1 MPYLP
6 QFQCDFFV
14 SYGHLDNEGPGET
27 EQRWIS
33 RFDADLERRVSQYLG
48 TKITAW
54 RDNQLGGNADF
65 PEEIQRKL
73 AGAAVWIPILSPRF
87 LASDWCQRELG
98 IFLQSVEQ
106 TGGIKIGTKTR
117 IFKVVK
123 TMFDQAEQPE
133 PIRQVMQQVLGYE
146 FYRLDENG
154 RPREFPDLDP
164 APDAEKRYLAKLDDL
179 AYDLHLLLKEL
190 KKKDP
195 LELKKESLA
204 SPPGS
209 PAGSIYLAETTR
221 DLSDSRDQIRRELLA
236 QGYQVLPDRPLPLEV
251 TELTSLV
258 SSQLASCRLSLHL
271 IGGHYGVVPEN
282 EEKRSVVWLQQELA
296 VQRPASGSF
305 HCLLWM
311 PPGTEVTEE
320 RQRQYLEHLQEQ
332 LRGRNDFE
340 LLKTPLEGLKNYIFD
355 KLAERP
361 QPPPRVEKRTR
372 IYLICEARDF
382 DAIRPVKDF
391 LAKQQF
397 GVDLPLQEGDQT
409 EIRQDHEA
417 TLQDCDGVLLYHGA
431 GSEAW
436 LREKIRDLRRARGLG
451 RQRPFLPQAIYI
463 GPEPSESK
471 KGYSNDE
478 FIIVREFG
486 SFSPDSMQPLLSAC
500 DDPTGSSQN
509 QKPLSGAA
517 TV

>member
-6 QFQCDFFV
+6 QFQCDVFL

-27 EQRWIS
+27 EQRWIT
-33 RFDADLERRVSQYLG
+33 RFDADLERRVSQLLG
-48 TKITAW
+48 TRITIW
-54 RDNQLGGNADF
+54 RDNQLGGNTDF
-65 PEEIQRKL
+65 PDEIQRNL
-73 AGAAVWIPILSPRF
+73 AGAAVWIPVLSPRF
-87 LASDWCQRELG
+87 LTSDWCQRELG
-98 IFLQSVEQ
+98 IFLKSVEQ
-106 TGGIKIGTKTR
+106 TGGVKVGTQTR

-123 TMFDQAEQPE
+123 TVFDQAEQPE
-133 PIRQVMQQVLGYE
+133 VVRQVMKDLLGYE
-146 FYRLDENG
+146 FYRLDENN

-164 APDAEKRYLAKLDDL
+164 APDAEKRYLVKLDDL
-179 AYDLHLLLKEL
+179 AQDLVPLLKEL

-195 LELKKESLA
+195 KELKKGE
-204 SPPGS
+204 PVIQ
-209 PAGSIYLAETTR
+209 PAACKGSIYLAETTR
-221 DLSDSRDQIRRELLA
+221 ELSDSRDQIRRELLA

-251 TELTSLV
+251 NELTSFV
-258 SSQLASCRLSLHL
+258 TSQLASCRLSLHL

-296 VQRPASGSF
+296 VQRPASGTF
-305 HCLLWM
+305 HCLLWA
-311 PPGTEVTEE
+311 PPGTEVAEE
-320 RQRQYLEHLQEQ
+320 RQKRYMEYLQEQ
-332 LRGRNDFE
+332 LRARNDFE

-372 IYLICEARDF
+372 IYLICEQRDF
-382 DAIRPVKDF
+382 EAIRPIKDF
-391 LAKQQF
+391 LAKHQF

-463 GPEPSESK
+463 GPEPSENK
-471 KGYSNDE
+471 KGYANDE
-478 FIIVREFG
+478 FIIIREFG

-509 QKPLSGAA
+509 KEPLSGTA

>member
-14 SYGHLDNEGPGET
+14 SYGHLDNDGPSET

-54 RDNQLGGNADF
+54 RDNQLAGNTDF

-87 LASDWCQRELG
+87 LTSDWCQRELG

-133 PIRQVMQQVLGYE
+133 KIRQVMKDLLGYE
-146 FYRLDENG
+146 FYRLDENN

-190 KKKDP
+190 KKKD
-195 LELKKESLA
+195 LLDFRKDLG
-204 SPPGS
+204 SPPVPS
-209 PAGSIYLAETTR
+209 ARSIYLAETTR

-236 QGYQVLPDRPLPLEV
+236 QGYEVLPDRPLPLEV
-251 TELTSLV
+251 KELTSFV

-271 IGGHYGVVPEN
+271 IGGHFGVVPEN

-296 VQRPASGSF
+296 AQRRASGSF
-305 HCLLWM
+305 HCLLWL
-311 PPGTEVTEE
+311 PPGTDVAEG
-320 RQRQYLEHLQEQ
+320 RQKQYLEHLQEQ

-382 DAIRPVKDF
+382 EAIRPIKDF
-391 LAKQQF
+391 LTNHQF

-463 GPEPSESK
+463 GPELTENK
-471 KGYSNDE
+471 TGYSNDE
-478 FIIVREFG
+478 FTIIREFG
-486 SFSPDSMQPLLSAC
+486 SFSPDSMQPLLSVR
-500 DDPTGSSQN
+500 DDSTGSSQN
-509 QKPLSGAA
+509 QEPLSGAA
-517 TV
+517 AV

>member
-1 MPYLP
+1 MLPYLP

-14 SYGHLDNEGPGET
+14 SYGHLDNDGPGET

-54 RDNQLGGNADF
+54 RDNQLGGNTDF
-65 PEEIQRKL
+65 PEEIRRKL
-73 AGAAVWIPILSPRF
+73 SGAAVWIPILSPRF
-87 LASDWCQRELG
+87 LTSDWCKRELD
-98 IFLQSVEQ
+98 IFLQSVDQ
-106 TGGIKIGTKTR
+106 TGGIRIGTKTR

-123 TMFDQAEQPE
+123 TMFDEAEQPE
-133 PIRQVMQQVLGYE
+133 PVRQVMQQVLGYE

-190 KKKDP
+190 KKKD
-195 LELKKESLA
+195 
-204 SPPGS
+204 SPVS
-209 PAGSIYLAETTR
+209 AGSIYLAETTR

-236 QGYQVLPDRPLPLEV
+236 QGYQVLPDRPLPLEAN
-251 TELTSLV
+251 ELTSLV

-305 HCLLWM
+305 HCLLWV
-311 PPGTEVTEE
+311 PPGTEVVEE
-320 RQRQYLEHLQEQ
+320 RQKRYMEYLQEQ
-332 LRGRNDFE
+332 LRARNDFE

-361 QPPPRVEKRTR
+361 LPPPRIEKRTR
-372 IYLICEARDF
+372 IYLICEQRDF
-382 DAIRPVKDF
+382 EAIRPIKDF
-391 LAKQQF
+391 LAKHQF

-471 KGYSNDE
+471 QGYSNDE
-478 FIIVREFG
+478 FIIIREFG
-486 SFSPDSMQPLLSAC
+486 SFSPDSMQPLSAC
-500 DDPTGSSQN
+500 DDPISSSQN
-509 QKPLSGAA
+509 KEPLSGAA
-517 TV
+517 AV